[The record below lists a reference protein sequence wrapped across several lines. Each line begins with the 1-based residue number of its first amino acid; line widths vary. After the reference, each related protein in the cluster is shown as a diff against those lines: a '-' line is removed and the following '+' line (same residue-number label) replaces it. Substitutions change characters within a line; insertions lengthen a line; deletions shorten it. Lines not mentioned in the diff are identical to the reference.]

1 MTTINFITK
10 LYKKKKKGGKTQ
22 KKKKKSFENK
32 FSNTRKPV
40 EETKALKQQ
49 TK

>member
-10 LYKKKKKGGKTQ
+10 LYKKKKKGGKTP

>member
-1 MTTINFITK
+1 MITINFIIK
-10 LYKKKKKGGKTQ
+10 LYQ
-22 KKKKKSFENK
+22 KNWVEKHQKKKSFENK

>member
-1 MTTINFITK
+1 MTIINFITK
-10 LYKKKKKGGKTQ
+10 LYKKNWVEKHP
-22 KKKKKSFENK
+22 KKKKSFENK

>member
-10 LYKKKKKGGKTQ
+10 LYKKKKV
-22 KKKKKSFENK
+22 FENK